1 MRIWLNERNDI
12 SPPGL
17 YSWASQRESAQDN
30 VGVLSSSSSPAV
42 SSHAWTRRDR
52 NNDPNP
58 GPGFPGPSSPVGCG
72 LGKKR
77 ILLSA
82 QNFFVSYHWES
93 CRCSGNTCCCGSI
106 GTPCTDQSLS
116 VLCARLHLRKMNKIT
131 REWYFYLM
139 SAFAPTMIVVLK
151 RWKQVWYLSGCCRA
165 WCPCGWNPSCGRCR
179 RHKPIRRCKTWWMR
193 VIFKPQ
199 KLFIQK
205 KKGNVL
211 PRHQETLDVSKLNS
225 LGEFFLEDA
234 KLDEQRHQVTAR
246 YVIHHKVEV
255 VPILNVEIWRG
266 GREVL
271 RKD

>member
-1 MRIWLNERNDI
+1 MI
-12 SPPGL
+12 
-17 YSWASQRESAQDN
+17 
-30 VGVLSSSSSPAV
+30 LSY
-42 SSHAWTRRDR
+42 R
-52 NNDPNP
+52 
-58 GPGFPGPSSPVGCG
+58 
-72 LGKKR
+72 
-77 ILLSA
+77 
-82 QNFFVSYHWES
+82 WEF
-93 CRCSGNTCCCGSI
+93 CHCSGNTCCCGSI

-211 PRHQETLDVSKLNS
+211 PRHLETLDVSKLNS

-255 VPILNVEIWRG
+255 VPILNVEIY
-266 GREVL
+266 EEEEE
-271 RKD
+271 KF